1 VVVNEDKTAA
11 ISQET
16 DGNEDRRRFIL
27 QVVQPGLAGLMD
39 GTVSSLAPLFAA
51 ALATRDSKTAFL
63 VGLATAV
70 GAGVSMAFSEAL
82 SDDGKISGRGSPW
95 LRGIVEG
102 FMTFLGAIGHAI
114 PFLIQK
120 FETALVVASVVVCI
134 ELVAIAYIRNKYM
147 DTPFLSATFQVI
159 VGGFIVLAVGI
170 LIGKS

>member
-1 VVVNEDKTAA
+1 MKEDKAA
-11 ISQET
+11 GTNQGTERY
-16 DGNEDRRRFIL
+16 DERRRFIL

-51 ALATRDSKTAFL
+51 ALATRNSKTAFL

-70 GAGVSMAFSEAL
+70 GAGISMAFSEAL

-95 LRGIVEG
+95 LRGIIEG
-102 FMTFLGAIGHAI
+102 FMTFLGAIGHAL
-114 PFLIQK
+114 PFLISK
-120 FETALVVASVVVCI
+120 FETALIIASAVVCM
-134 ELVAIAYIRNKYM
+134 ELIAIAYIRNKYM

-159 VGGFIVLAVGI
+159 VGGLIVLGAGI

>member
-1 VVVNEDKTAA
+1 MEMEAEKTT
-11 ISQET
+11 ET
-16 DGNEDRRRFIL
+16 GMNQGRDDERRRFIL
-27 QVVQPGLAGLMD
+27 QIVQPGLAGLMD

-70 GAGVSMAFSEAL
+70 GAGISMAFSEAL

-102 FMTFLGAIGHAI
+102 FMTFLGAIGHAL
-114 PFLIQK
+114 PFLISR
-120 FETALVVASVVVCI
+120 FETALIVASVVVAA
-134 ELVAIAYIRNKYM
+134 ELITIAYIRKRYM
-147 DTPFLSATFQVI
+147 DTPFLSAAFQVI
-159 VGGFIVLAVGI
+159 VGGLIVLAAGI